1 MIFLLLIPLLG
12 SCHADLLLCTSG
24 GTGDDAGEDGQSEV
38 LDVIRNLNCSAPPPF
53 PVVDESCFKSSGVSA
68 PEGVM
73 VCGGNDGG
81 PAIPHPGSEECYTL
95 SDNKWVKQRSMGTP
109 RWDAASAYFPTGN
122 WWVGGGMNDEKVLRS
137 TELLNMEDGVWQ
149 DVSPLP
155 LGLTDHCAEAVGNST
170 VFVTGGMVLNGSL
183 VEKDLVINNHT
194 FMMDIYTGKVEF
206 LKPMRQPRT
215 AHACTTLS
223 DGSIMVVGGLP
234 KFMLER
240 PKPLNSVEIFDPHTK
255 TWSKGAPLPAG
266 YMMPSLVNIAGMPGP
281 LLVGGTKVNSEGMAM
296 PEKSIFL
303 YMDGLW
309 TKIKSVALERLG
321 GVYLSIKEDGL
332 TCNHL

>member
-1 MIFLLLIPLLG
+1 MIFLLLIPLLS

-24 GTGDDAGEDGQSEV
+24 DTGDDATEDGQSEV

-53 PVVDESCFKSSGVSA
+53 PVDGECFKSSGVSA

-81 PAIPHPGSEECYTL
+81 GDMPHPGSADCYTL

-122 WWVGGGMNDEKVLRS
+122 WWVGGGMHNEKVLRS
-137 TELLNMEDGVWQ
+137 TELLNIEDGVWQ

-155 LGLTDHCAEAVGNST
+155 LGLTDHCAEAVDNST

-183 VEKDLVINNHT
+183 VEQDLVINNNT

-215 AHACTTLS
+215 GHACTTLS
-223 DGSIMVVGGLP
+223 DGSIMVVGGTA
-234 KFMLER
+234 KSMLDHG
-240 PKPLNSVEIFDPHTK
+240 KPLNSVEIFDPRTK
-255 TWSKGAPLPAG
+255 IWTKGAPLPAG
-266 YMMPSLVNIAGMPGP
+266 YMLPSLVNIAGLPGP
-281 LLVGGTKVNSEGMAM
+281 LLLGGIKADSEGQGIL
-296 PEKSIFL
+296 EKSIFL

-309 TKIKSVALERLG
+309 TKIKSEALGRGG
-321 GVYLSIKEDGL
+321 GVYLSIKEDGVA
-332 TCNHL
+332 CNPL